1 MRTALLIAGLVLV
14 PLLVAGCADP
24 KHPSELVGTWHL
36 ADMHP
41 PGKATNP
48 ALKDALLKLTGGAT
62 MTLNKDGT
70 TSAVFARSS
79 STGKWAVD
87 NQRLFMTDGPTK
99 RPEAEPGHP
108 YRLENG
114 RKTLITSENG
124 QAKLE
129 MVFEKK

>member
-1 MRTALLIAGLVLV
+1 MRTARLIGSLAIG
-14 PLLVAGCADP
+14 AMAIGGCADP
-24 KHPSELVGTWHL
+24 KHPSELIGTWNMV
-36 ADMHP
+36 DMHP

-48 ALKDALLKLTGGAT
+48 VVKDALLKLTGGAT

-87 NQRLFMTDGPTK
+87 NLRLFMTDAPTK
-99 RPEAEPGHP
+99 RTEAEVGHP

-114 RKTLITSENG
+114 RRKLITSENG